1 MPPKSHLPK
10 VQTIVDEAV
19 CNNLIYMA
27 KTHRSPPAKNRDSAE
42 IFGGQVAR
50 IEREGSN
57 LRQVS
62 VLWFF
67 LKKTLTITG
76 RFGFWIFIPST
87 TASWSAQL
95 SQSSNHRTSTFCWLI
110 PWSATSHCQVL
121 TFSVS
126 IQKMVDRTYRWAFQ
140 KSQKLLPVLACCFND
155 LWLAMVLLK
164 RVLLLMEDI
173 PGM

>member
-10 VQTIVDEAV
+10 VQTIVDEAA

-42 IFGGQVAR
+42 IFGGRVAR

-57 LRQVS
+57 LRLKTGFRS
-62 VLWFF
+62 MVLSDKEFNNHRSF
-67 LKKTLTITG
+67 L
-76 RFGFWIFIPST
+76 WIFIPKPQR
-87 TASWSAQL
+87 AQL
-95 SQSSNHRTSTFCWLI
+95 KSQSSNHQTSTFCLWLI

-126 IQKMVDRTYRWAFQ
+126 IHSENGRPNLPLSFPKIKVIACVSVLFQ
-140 KSQKLLPVLACCFND
+140 
-155 LWLAMVLLK
+155 WLMTCHGFVK
-164 RVLLLMEDI
+164 TVLLLMEDI